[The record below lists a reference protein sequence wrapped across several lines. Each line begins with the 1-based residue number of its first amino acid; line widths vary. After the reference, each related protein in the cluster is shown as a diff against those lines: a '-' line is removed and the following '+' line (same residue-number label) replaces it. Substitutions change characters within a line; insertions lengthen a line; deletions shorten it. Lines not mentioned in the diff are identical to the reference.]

1 MSERE
6 YELQGAIPKSLPR
19 VSSSGPLSTSKKR
32 YTRSVPI
39 LRNESSGPELV
50 KHQQAVST
58 TGKFGQKDIGAVGSR
73 THLHTVF
80 TSVASVIFRFIV
92 FCNYVNILNDQKH
105 KTTYIEG

>member
-1 MSERE
+1 
-6 YELQGAIPKSLPR
+6 
-19 VSSSGPLSTSKKR
+19 
-32 YTRSVPI
+32 
-39 LRNESSGPELV
+39 LV

-73 THLHTVF
+73 THH
-80 TSVASVIFRFIV
+80 ASVIFRFIV